1 VNEVKQAKGP
11 NPVPRVWLANLAVG
25 LRLSG
30 VEWRILSLVLAMPR
44 PLTTRRIAKYLRLEY
59 THAKRGVRSLIA
71 WKILQRSPDG
81 LVFQP
86 DYRLW
91 EDPAPQ

>member
-1 VNEVKQAKGP
+1 MNETKKSTGP
-11 NPVPRVWLANLAVG
+11 ILVPGVWLSNIAVG

-30 VEWRILSLVLAMPR
+30 VQWRILSLVLATPR
-44 PLTTRRIAKYLRLEY
+44 PLATRRIAKYLKLEY
-59 THAKRGVRSLIA
+59 THAKRAVRALIA
-71 WKILQRSPDG
+71 WRILQRSADG

-91 EDPAPQ
+91 ESPAS